1 MNTRNQSFKLLQK
14 DLGRNQQ
21 AVFKQIKRLKKAALF
36 EVTESLGWPINCVS
50 GRITELK
57 EQGKIKE
64 VGTKFNPQT
73 NRTVTVYGVAA

>member
-1 MNTRNQSFKLLQK
+1 MNTRNQSFQQLQK

-57 EQGKIKE
+57 RDNKIKAT
-64 VGTKFNPQT
+64 GIKLNPLT
-73 NRTVTVYGVAA
+73 GRKVAVYEAA

>member
-57 EQGKIKE
+57 TQGKIKE
-64 VGTKFNPQT
+64 VGTKFNPVT
-73 NRTVTVYGVAA
+73 RRTVTVYEIAA